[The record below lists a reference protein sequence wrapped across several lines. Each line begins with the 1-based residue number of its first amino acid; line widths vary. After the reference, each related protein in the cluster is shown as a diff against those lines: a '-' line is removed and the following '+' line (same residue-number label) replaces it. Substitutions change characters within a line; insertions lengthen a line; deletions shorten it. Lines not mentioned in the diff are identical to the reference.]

1 LGAKYL
7 FPPKFY
13 NVFSGLP
20 FSETEESC
28 HLAPKRRL
36 EQSFSCDSKGLG
48 WRTVQV
54 RPELLR
60 RHPRCDQRGRLPLL
74 YEPLISLLKA
84 YSVASGAIDIS

>member
-1 LGAKYL
+1 
-7 FPPKFY
+7 
-13 NVFSGLP
+13 LP

-54 RPELLR
+54 RSDCSTRPVIQDQFLR
-60 RHPRCDQRGRLPLL
+60 FLN
-74 YEPLISLLKA
+74 
-84 YSVASGAIDIS
+84 